1 MAGSAARRRRWA
13 GLAVSAA
20 VVAGLATFPG
30 GGAVAFADEDPPV
43 TVPQGVLRLHLG
55 ADGNRFTYEEEGSQ
69 NISVSGKCVV
79 SLAADPQFV
88 ELSAKGAI
96 TGTSDGVAAD
106 VGFAPYG
113 LGARYSEGKGT
124 SCGRVDAD
132 QSLTLS
138 LAGTLQGKVVT
149 AAQLDIEGKFN
160 VVVQA
165 DLFRAGQ
172 HVGTVHLSDPAFS
185 DNGPDAGKKDNV
197 RWVIETDLDSSTAAK
212 PEPFDSMVL
221 TPKDRVGSFSLEG
234 GADGTPAV
242 GEAGG
247 PEGVPLVPNTRDS
260 LFEISTY
267 YGDQLDCAETITDS
281 GSGITFTITRL
292 NVGPCTVDVPYNV
305 TFSRNG
311 TDQDVFLAKDESIVD
326 VQEAEFLVD
335 IVWAPEPA
343 ETPVPATLITLP
355 GGSPTEVE
363 WCNPGPALSSAFPW
377 CLTAQESILFG
388 TETAPDNEMQVTD
401 HFYGKFDPAFSRR

>member
-1 MAGSAARRRRWA
+1 MSRTQAWRRRWT
-13 GLAVSAA
+13 GMAVTAA

-30 GGAVAFADEDPPV
+30 GGAVAAPDNDPPV
-43 TVPQGVLRLHLG
+43 TVTEGVLQLHLG
-55 ADGNRFTYEEEGSQ
+55 ADGNKFIYGDDVQ
-69 NISVSGKCVV
+69 GISVSGKCVV
-79 SLAADPQFV
+79 SLGANPTLV
-88 ELSAKGAI
+88 SLSAKGGI
-96 TGTSDGVAAD
+96 TGTSGGAAAE

-113 LGARYSEGKGT
+113 IGSKYSEGKGT
-124 SCGRVDAD
+124 SCGRVDSD

-138 LAGTLQGKVVT
+138 LAGNLAGKVIT
-149 AAQLDIEGKFN
+149 EAQLDIEGKFN
-160 VVVQA
+160 VIVQA
-165 DLFRAGQ
+165 DLYRAGQ
-172 HVGTVHLSDPAFS
+172 HVGLVHLSDPSFS

-197 RWVIETDLDSSTAAK
+197 RWVIETALTPSTGT
-212 PEPFDSMVL
+212 PEPFDTIVL
-221 TPKDRVGSFSLEG
+221 SPKDRVGSFSLEG

-242 GEAGG
+242 GEVGA
-247 PEGVPLVPNTRDS
+247 PEGTPLVEGTHDS

-267 YGDQLDCAETITDS
+267 YGDQLDCAEQITS
-281 GSGITFTITRL
+281 TGEGITFTITRL

>member
-1 MAGSAARRRRWA
+1 MSRTHAWRRRWT
-13 GLAVSAA
+13 GMAVTAA

-30 GGAVAFADEDPPV
+30 GGAVAAPDNDPPV
-43 TVPQGVLRLHLG
+43 TVPQGVLQLHLG
-55 ADGNRFTYEEEGSQ
+55 ADGNRFTYEDEGNQ

-79 SLAADPQFV
+79 SLANSPRFV
-88 ELSAKGAI
+88 ALSAKGGISA
-96 TGTSDGVAAD
+96 SSAGVAAE

-113 LGARYSEGKGT
+113 LGSKYSEGKGT
-124 SCGRVDAD
+124 SCGRVDSD

-138 LAGTLQGKVVT
+138 LAGSLAGKVIT
-149 AAQLDIEGKFN
+149 EAQLDIEGKFN
-160 VVVQA
+160 VAVHA

-172 HVGTVHLSDPAFS
+172 PVGSIVLSDPNFS
-185 DNGPDAGKKDNV
+185 DNGPDAGARDNA
-197 RWVIETDLDSSTAAK
+197 REVIVTDVDPQTPT
-212 PEPFDSMVL
+212 PEPFDTMVL
-221 TPKDRVGSFSLEG
+221 SPVDRVGSFSLEG
-234 GADGTPAV
+234 GADGTPAA
-242 GEAGG
+242 ED
-247 PEGVPLVPNTRDS
+247 PLLPDTLDS

-292 NVGPCTVDVPYNV
+292 DVGECTVDVPYNV

-311 TDQDVFLAKDESIVD
+311 VNQDVFLAKDESIVD
-326 VQEAEFLVD
+326 TQEAEFLVD

-343 ETPVPATLITLP
+343 ETPVAATLITLP

-363 WCNPGPALSSAFPW
+363 WCNPGPALSTAFPW
-377 CLTAQESILFG
+377 CLTAQESVLFG

>member
-1 MAGSAARRRRWA
+1 MSRTHAWRRRWT
-13 GLAVSAA
+13 GMAVTAA

-30 GGAVAFADEDPPV
+30 GGAVAAPDNDPPV
-43 TVPQGVLRLHLG
+43 TVTEGVLQLHLG
-55 ADGNRFTYEEEGSQ
+55 ADGNRFTYGGDDQS
-69 NISVSGKCVV
+69 ISVSGKCVV
-79 SLAADPQFV
+79 SLGANPTFV
-88 ELSAKGAI
+88 SLSAKGGI
-96 TGTSDGVAAD
+96 TGTSDAAAE

-113 LGARYSEGKGT
+113 IGSKYSEGKGT

-138 LAGTLQGKVVT
+138 LAGSLAGKVIT
-149 AAQLDIEGKFN
+149 EAQLDIEGKFN

-165 DLFRAGQ
+165 DLYRGGQ
-172 HVGTVHLSDPAFS
+172 HLDTVFLSNPAFS
-185 DNGPDAGKKDNV
+185 DNGPDSGARDNV
-197 RWVIETDLDSSTAAK
+197 RWVITTDLAGPA
-212 PEPFDSMVL
+212 PEPFDMIVL
-221 TPKDRVGSFSLEG
+221 SPKGRVGSFSLEG

-242 GEAGG
+242 GQQGAPPGE
-247 PEGVPLVPNTRDS
+247 PLLPSTLDS

-292 NVGPCTVDVPYNV
+292 NVGPCSVDVPYNV

-326 VQEAEFLVD
+326 AQEAEFLVD
-335 IVWAPEPA
+335 IAWAPEPA

-355 GGSPTEVE
+355 GGSPIEVE
-363 WCNPGPALSSAFPW
+363 WCNPGPALSSPFPW
-377 CLTAQESILFG
+377 CLTAQESVLFG
-388 TETAPDNEMQVTD
+388 TETSPDNEMQVTD